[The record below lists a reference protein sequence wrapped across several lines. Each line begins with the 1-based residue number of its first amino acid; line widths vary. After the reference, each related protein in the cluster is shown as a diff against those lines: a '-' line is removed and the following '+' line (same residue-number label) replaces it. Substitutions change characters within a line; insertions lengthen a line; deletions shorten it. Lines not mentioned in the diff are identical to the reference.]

1 MVEVGMVACAVGRKM
16 PPAHRVI
23 EVRELRPS
31 FLSK

>member
-1 MVEVGMVACAVGRKM
+1 MVEEGMVACTVGRKM